1 MSNPY
6 GNKPKYT
13 SKEQI
18 TGLIDAYFEECKGT
32 PLTDDDGRPIFDK
45 NGYPIIQNQHPPT
58 ITGLALALGFTNRM
72 SLLNYQGRAEFR
84 DVITRAKSRV
94 EQYTEERLFDKD
106 GSGGA
111 RFSLQNNF
119 KGWREEATSENGGQK
134 EVVIVELTRKA
145 VPEAKATPSEGDDDK
160 EVTGNEE

>member
-13 SKEQI
+13 SKDQI
-18 TGLIDAYFEECKGT
+18 IGLIEDYFKECEGT
-32 PLTDDDGRPIFDK
+32 PLTVSNGDPVCDK
-45 NGYPIIQNQHPPT
+45 NGYPIVLHQHPPT
-58 ITGLALALGFTNRM
+58 VTGLALALGFTNRL
-72 SLLNYQGRAEFR
+72 SLLNYQGKAEFR

-94 EQYTEERLFDKD
+94 EKYTEERLFDKD

-119 KGWREEATSENGGQK
+119 NGWRVEQTKDDGNQK

-145 VPEAKATPSEGDDDK
+145 VPEEKATPEDETD
-160 EVTGNEE
+160 NEE

>member
-13 SKEQI
+13 SVDQI
-18 TGLIDAYFEECKGT
+18 VGLIDQYFKDCEGE
-32 PLTDDDGRPIFDK
+32 PLTDENGATVYDK
-45 NGYPIIQNQHPPT
+45 NGYPIILNRRPPT
-58 ITGLALALGFTNRM
+58 VTGLALALGFSCRL
-72 SLLNYQGRAEFR
+72 SLLNYQGKAEFR

-119 KGWREEATSENGGQK
+119 KGWREEQTTDADGNQK
-134 EVVIVELTRKA
+134 EVVIVELTRKQPA
-145 VPEAKATPSEGDDDK
+145 EVKATPEDDAGD
-160 EVTGNEE
+160 EE